1 MIIRSCIVIC
11 FLFSLSTEALAWGQT
26 GHRVVAEIAQNHLS
40 KKAQKAIHGLMGH
53 ESLVEASTWMDDI
66 KSDDAYDHTH
76 AWHYVTIPDGQNYQ
90 TAEKNE
96 KGDAYEAIERMIQ
109 TLKNEKA
116 DQQAQKE
123 ALRMLVHLVGDI
135 HQPLHVGNGED
146 RGGNDVKIKWFYDR
160 SNLHRIWDS
169 EMIDSKQYAYSELA
183 LQTDHPHQEMPAEY
197 RDTDKDRWVK
207 EAMALRPQVYAIGE
221 KEYLSYE
228 YMYKNWATV
237 KDQLHRAGLRLAAIL
252 NDIYG

>member
-1 MIIRSCIVIC
+1 MISRSCILIC
-11 FLFSLSTEALAWGQT
+11 FLFSLSTKALAWGQT

-197 RDTDKDRWVK
+197 RDTDKDRWIM